1 MRASSS
7 KQPLAGDAAWWIT
20 AFMLIVVA
28 LSLAASGGSLIGAWS
43 TLPHQPVTLPLQR

>member
-1 MRASSS
+1 
-7 KQPLAGDAAWWIT
+7 
-20 AFMLIVVA
+20 MLIVVA